1 MDQSIF
7 EMKDKTTAY
16 LLWFFLGIWGA
27 HKFYLGKGVMGILY
41 LFTFAFFFI
50 GWAVDLLTLGSQV
63 DVYNALLRP
72 LGNNNNTNQNHIVV
86 NVAQPV
92 SEKIVAHRIAEQI
105 GRLSELKEK
114 GYLTEDEFVNEKVKL
129 LS

>member
-1 MDQSIF
+1 MTQSIL

-27 HKFYLGKGVMGILY
+27 HKFYLGNGVMGILY
-41 LFTFAFFFI
+41 LFTFGFFFI

-72 LGNNNNTNQNHIVV
+72 LGNNNTNQNHIVV

-92 SEKIVAHRIAEQI
+92 AEKIVAHSIAEQI
-105 GRLSELKEK
+105 GKLSELKEK
-114 GYLTEDEFVNEKVKL
+114 GYLTEVEFVNEKVKL

>member
-1 MDQSIF
+1 VDQSIF

-41 LFTFAFFFI
+41 LFTFGFFFI

-92 SEKIVAHRIAEQI
+92 SEKIVAHSIAEQI